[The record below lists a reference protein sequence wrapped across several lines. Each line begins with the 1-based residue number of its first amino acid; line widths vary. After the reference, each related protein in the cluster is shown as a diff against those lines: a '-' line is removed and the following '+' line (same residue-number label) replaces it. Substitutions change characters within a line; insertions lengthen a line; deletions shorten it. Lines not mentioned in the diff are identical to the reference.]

1 MWWHPR
7 LACLACLLS
16 GQVLLLEPKRVAGV
30 GLPQPLGVLQ
40 VAEPPERLGSSDPV
54 GSFLL

>member
-1 MWWHPR
+1 M
-7 LACLACLLS
+7 LS